1 MCGIAGAL
9 LDRHAHDGD
18 VAEAR
23 RMILRQT
30 HRGPDGLAARR
41 VGPALLASS
50 RLAIVDVA
58 NGSQPFS
65 DESRT
70 IHAVFNGE
78 IYNHLELR
86 EHLSRRGHSLSGG
99 SDGEVI
105 VHLYE
110 EYGTDCFQWLDGQFA
125 IAIFD
130 SRDDSLHLARDRMG
144 ICPLHW
150 ARLDGAL
157 YFSSEIKGLLAVA
170 GMPRRAEPRA
180 MLQLAYFGAVCAP
193 LTPFGSIH
201 QLPAAHR
208 LSFRAGRLEIGRYW
222 SLDFPLAGEH
232 ARLSEAQAAEGLAAR
247 LERAVASHAQ
257 GEFEPTCFLSG
268 GIDSAVIAALLQRR
282 SQASIAAFCAASE
295 HGRMDE
301 GGAAARTAE
310 WLGVDLKRVCIDEA
324 GIADAFPRLIWHG
337 ETPVI
342 STEASA
348 LMRLAGEA
356 GKRSKIVLTGEGA
369 DEAFAG
375 YLAFRQYRQLGALTG
390 RGLSPLRTMVRPWL
404 RGHYGSECLLPG
416 EDRLGV
422 LAEHFGCV
430 PAQAYEWEFYR
441 EALTPLFSPELRAM
455 AAAGGCWDGFEFDRG
470 AVRGRHWLDR
480 SLYVSYQVMLPNYL
494 LGAHGDR
501 IYAAHSVEG
510 RYPFLDRALVE
521 YAAALDPAL
530 KLRRG
535 REKHILRVAAARW
548 LPDEVAWRPKTRFV
562 MPFGTPFVGPRA
574 APLFAELLSPGKL
587 AEYGYF
593 DPERVR
599 LLFRAL
605 ASPPSAGGK
614 ARRYLERLALGL
626 GATFV
631 VSAQLWHHLHLADG
645 GSAVSGEAA
654 RRSAPATIA

>member
-1 MCGIAGAL
+1 MCGIAGARL
-9 LDRHAHDGD
+9 GRKAHDGD
-18 VAEAR
+18 LAEVR

-30 HRGPDGLAARR
+30 HRGPDSLAAQR

-50 RLAIVDVA
+50 RLAIVGVA
-58 NGSQPFS
+58 NGGQPFCNEDRS
-65 DESRT
+65 

-86 EHLSRRGHSLSGG
+86 EQLSRRGHSLSGG

-110 EYGTDCFQWLDGQFA
+110 EFGADCFQWLDGQFA

-130 SRDDSLHLARDRMG
+130 SRDGSLHLARDRMG

-150 ARLDGAL
+150 ARLGDAL

-180 MLQLAYFGAVCAP
+180 MLQLGYFGAVCAP
-193 LTPFGSIH
+193 LTPFAGIR
-201 QLPAAHR
+201 QLPAAHW
-208 LSFRAGRLEIGRYW
+208 LSFRDGKEEIRRYW

-232 ARLSEAQAAEGLAAR
+232 AGLSEAQAADGLAHR

-268 GIDSAVIAALLQRR
+268 GIDSALIAALLQRGR
-282 SQASIAAFCAASE
+282 QDRVAAFCAASE

-301 GGAAARTAE
+301 GDAAARTASV
-310 WLGVDLKRVCIDEA
+310 LGVDLRRVRLDEA
-324 GIADAFPRLIWHG
+324 DIAATFPRLIWHG

-375 YLAFRQYRQLGALTG
+375 YLAFRQYRRFGALTG
-390 RGLSPLRTMVRPWL
+390 RGLAPLRALLRPWL
-404 RGHYGSECLLPG
+404 GGHYGSDCLLPG
-416 EDRLGV
+416 EDGLDALR
-422 LAEHFGCV
+422 AHFGCV

-441 EALTPLFSPELRAM
+441 EALTPLFSADLRAM

-501 IYAAHSVEG
+501 IYAANSVEG
-510 RYPFLDRALVE
+510 RYPFLDRELVE
-521 YAAALDPAL
+521 FAAALDPAL
-530 KLRRG
+530 KLRGG
-535 REKHILRVAAARW
+535 REKHILRVAAGRW
-548 LPDEVAWRPKTRFV
+548 LPEEVAWRPKTRFV
-562 MPFGTPFVGPRA
+562 MPFGTPFAEPG
-574 APLFAELLSPGKL
+574 APPLYAELLSPGKL

-593 DPERVR
+593 DPERVGR
-599 LLFRAL
+599 LFQAL
-605 ASPPSAGGK
+605 AAPPPGGSK
-614 ARRYLERLALGL
+614 AKRYLRRLALGL

-631 VSAQLWHHLHLADG
+631 ASAQLWHYLYLADG
-645 GSAVSGEAA
+645 GAAAPEEEA
-654 RRSAPATIA
+654 RQSAPVSIA